1 MRISDWSSD
10 VCSSDLVSDNEWR
23 GSHGDEGE
31 LVSTLYS
38 DCAVAALL
46 KEFQLLLVMG
56 GWSKAGPDAITR
68 AYRMDEANSAE
79 HHNSRASSFRGGRPP
94 TCSGECGRARIGS
107 LRSEARRGGKEGDS
121 TCKS

>member
-1 MRISDWSSD
+1 
-10 VCSSDLVSDNEWR
+10 
-23 GSHGDEGE
+23 
-31 LVSTLYS
+31 
-38 DCAVAALL
+38 
-46 KEFQLLLVMG
+46 MG

-107 LRSEARRGGKEGDS
+107 LACLLTEWLRAGRDGHEWTDHPESHRRTDQSDRKSVVEGKSVSVSVDLGGRRLITKQTNKQNTQQES
-121 TCKS
+121 QQ

>member
-1 MRISDWSSD
+1 
-10 VCSSDLVSDNEWR
+10 
-23 GSHGDEGE
+23 
-31 LVSTLYS
+31 
-38 DCAVAALL
+38 
-46 KEFQLLLVMG
+46 MG

-107 LRSEARRGGKEGDS
+107 LACLLTEWLRAGRDGHEWTDHPKPHRDRKSVGWGKRGVVSGDPGG
-121 TCKS
+121 C